1 MGDISKG
8 VANTIVYDDT
18 ETLPS
23 NAEPLPDF
31 MTKKMRPRKIKVREN
46 LVIKVCFLMLSKD
59 TLIEVKQKNCKK
71 TGW

>member
-1 MGDISKG
+1 MCDISKG
-8 VANTIVYDDT
+8 VAKPIVYDDT

-46 LVIKVCFLMLSKD
+46 LVIKVCF
-59 TLIEVKQKNCKK
+59 
-71 TGW
+71 